1 MMYGVMNSTVLG
13 GAMMTAMMAA
23 MTMMSGMMPSV
34 VNRMMDRRH
43 RKSGH
48 GKKNDRSQ

>member
-1 MMYGVMNSTVLG
+1 MVYRVMMDRPV
-13 GAMMTAMMAA
+13 
-23 MTMMSGMMPSV
+23 MTMMTMTTMM
-34 VNRMMDRRH
+34 NRMMRLRH